1 MKIVITGHTHG
12 LGKALY
18 EHFIKDLTNTVIGL
32 SRSQGTDVSSSLDKI
47 LEISKNC
54 DLFINNAYSGSAQNN
69 LVKLLN
75 GHVSMMVVSGSQG
88 GYFNNLIPTE
98 YGQHKKDLAELC
110 HMVSLDKNS
119 TTKILHLDLSCL
131 EGNNVDINDPDNIKC
146 DSITALSD
154 VVATVDFWTKL
165 PTFNNVRFNFKITD
179 LLYNQI
185 STKLHTGAE
194 LDCLLEKIKQAV
206 DKSV

>member
-1 MKIVITGHTHG
+1 MKIVITGHTRG
-12 LGKALY
+12 LGKAFY
-18 EHFIKDLTNTVIGL
+18 EHFIKDPNNTVIGL

-54 DLFINNAYSGSAQNN
+54 DLFINNAYSGLAQNK

-98 YGQHKKDLAELC
+98 YGQHKKELSELC
-110 HMVSLDKNS
+110 HLVSLDKNNI
-119 TTKILHLDLSCL
+119 TKILHLDLSCL
-131 EGNNVDINDPDNIKC
+131 EGNNVDIDDPDNLKC
-146 DSITALSD
+146 DSITALADIVS
-154 VVATVDFWTKL
+154 TVNFWIKN
-165 PTFNNVRFNFKITD
+165 PSFNNVRFNFQITN

-185 STKLHTGAE
+185 STKMKTKAE
-194 LDCLLEKIKQAV
+194 LDILLEKIKRAV